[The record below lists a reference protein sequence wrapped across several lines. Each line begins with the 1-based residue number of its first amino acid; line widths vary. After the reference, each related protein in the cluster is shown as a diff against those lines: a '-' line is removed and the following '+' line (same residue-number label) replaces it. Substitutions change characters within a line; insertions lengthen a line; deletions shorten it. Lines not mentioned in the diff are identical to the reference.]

1 MALIKLNADTYKDL
15 VNEYKKIIDDAAK
28 AEKLGSQLAW
38 HQFFLKKLAHLKVM
52 IITARLLELNL
63 QLITYQMQDLN

>member
-28 AEKLGSQLAW
+28 AENRHK
-38 HQFFLKKLAHLKVM
+38 
-52 IITARLLELNL
+52 N
-63 QLITYQMQDLN
+63 N